1 MTTTQTIQTGT
12 GSGTENSNTA
22 AALLTNARSFLF
34 VPASQPDRFAKALAT
49 SADAVIFDLED
60 AVAPAAKASARQ
72 ALADAFVHFSP
83 AQRQRS
89 LVRINASDSDEYTED
104 TALVA
109 ALAAQGLAGVVVPKA
124 QDPQDLASLAK
135 AVGDTC
141 HLIPLIESVAGLDAA
156 NALAKAP
163 GVVRLAFG
171 HLDFQ
176 LDAGMQAGA
185 DEAELTAIRVDMVL
199 AARRADI
206 AAPIDG
212 VSVDIQD
219 PEQLASDIARSQ
231 RLGFTGKLCIHPKQV
246 SDVNAAWTPSAEA
259 VSWAQRVVAG
269 AQATTQGAFSL
280 DGKMVDA
287 PVIAKAHK
295 ILALVA
301 RQGDSA
307 ERS

>member
-124 QDPQDLASLAK
+124 QDPQHLASLAK

-163 GVVRLAFG
+163 DRKSTRLNSS
-171 HLDFQ
+171 H
-176 LDAGMQAGA
+176 
-185 DEAELTAIRVDMVL
+185 
-199 AARRADI
+199 
-206 AAPIDG
+206 
-212 VSVDIQD
+212 
-219 PEQLASDIARSQ
+219 
-231 RLGFTGKLCIHPKQV
+231 
-246 SDVNAAWTPSAEA
+246 
-259 VSWAQRVVAG
+259 
-269 AQATTQGAFSL
+269 
-280 DGKMVDA
+280 
-287 PVIAKAHK
+287 
-295 ILALVA
+295 
-301 RQGDSA
+301 
-307 ERS
+307 